1 MDNIDLEFIRHSKER
16 NGYCKF
22 TQQGLSN
29 GVECDSYSRC
39 NLCGWNPAVAKKR
52 IRKIRAY
59 RQRLMVAPET
69 PEKWL
74 LGRGEFPVK
83 DVVEC
88 R

>member
-1 MDNIDLEFIRHSKER
+1 MDDIDIEFIRHSKFR

-22 TQQGLSN
+22 TQQGLPN
-29 GVECDSYSRC
+29 GVECDTYSRC
-39 NLCGWNPAVAKKR
+39 NLCGWNPAVARKR
-52 IRKIRAY
+52 IRKIREY
-59 RQRLMVAPET
+59 RQRMAVAPET

-74 LGRGEFPVK
+74 IGRGEFPVK

>member
-1 MDNIDLEFIRHSKER
+1 MDDIDIEFIRHSKFR

-29 GVECDSYSRC
+29 GVECDTYSRC
-39 NLCGWNPAVAKKR
+39 NLCGWNPAVARKR
-52 IRKIRAY
+52 IRKIREY
-59 RQRLMVAPET
+59 RQRMMVAPET